1 MKLDL
6 YKESKMDELAD
17 RIEVQDVM
25 LRYAATVDEKDYEGY
40 KALFT
45 ENVKVVGFGSEEIN
59 GIDDYFSWWKDALD
73 KYDATQ
79 HMLSPT
85 YAVINGDSAKTRTDV
100 QALHYPNGEKELTL
114 TLWATYHTDM
124 LRVGGV
130 WKISRHELVRRG
142 IKQQP

>member
-1 MKLDL
+1 M
-6 YKESKMDELAD
+6 EELAD

-59 GIDDYFSWWKDALD
+59 GIDDYFAWWKDALD

-85 YAVINGDSAKTRTDV
+85 
-100 QALHYPNGEKELTL
+100 
-114 TLWATYHTDM
+114 
-124 LRVGGV
+124 
-130 WKISRHELVRRG
+130 
-142 IKQQP
+142 